1 MIKSKTLQI
10 MLNMTQNDTRFSRII
25 NKMDGVFPVKD
36 LHVSSY
42 SKFLVNA
49 QTKLHGINAYIYICC
64 SLRGIYIYIY
74 IYTS

>member
-1 MIKSKTLQI
+1 

-49 QTKLHGINAYIYICC
+49 QTKFHGISAC
-64 SLRGIYIYIY
+64 IYIYIY
-74 IYTS
+74 LVNCSKISI